1 MGQLIGVGSLV
12 DWVEVGKLAGR
23 LAVDLVFAA
32 LVIQVVYL
40 RVHGRRDHAF
50 TCYLFNVVT
59 LCLCVLLRKGPAEL
73 GFALTLFGVFG
84 ILRYRTEQIR
94 SRDLTYLFILI
105 GLGIINGVASREVSV
120 AELFLANAVIAG
132 FTAGLELGRRGHAEQ
147 SMPLCYDRLDL
158 LHPGHEASLLA
169 DLRSRTGLAIVR
181 VETERIDCLRD
192 AAEIIIHFRRAPVA

>member
-12 DWVEVGKLAGR
+12 DWVEVGKLAAR

-32 LVIQVVYL
+32 IVIQVVYL

-132 FTAGLELGRRGHAEQ
+132 FTAGLELGRRGHVEQ

-158 LHPGHEASLLA
+158 LHPGHEASLFA

-192 AAEIIIHFRRAPVA
+192 AAEITIHFRRAPVA